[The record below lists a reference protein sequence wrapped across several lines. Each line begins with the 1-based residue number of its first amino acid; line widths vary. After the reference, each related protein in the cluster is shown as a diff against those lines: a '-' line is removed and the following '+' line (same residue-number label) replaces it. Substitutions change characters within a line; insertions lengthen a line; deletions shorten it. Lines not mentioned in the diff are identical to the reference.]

1 MKRIIA
7 ITIIIIAFIGCEDNQ
22 IGFDKNG
29 WNLYTD
35 GQACPPLREFMT
47 KNLLSS
53 HKIKGLT
60 YQELINK
67 LGKPDNNEFT
77 PPNIIRYEL
86 TFKHK
91 FGDIFQVR
99 TLDFCFSKDSII
111 NSWKFEK
118 YNVDL

>member
-1 MKRIIA
+1 MKRIVL
-7 ITIIIIAFIGCEDNQ
+7 IIVLILFIGCCKDKQ
-22 IGFDKNG
+22 IAFDKNG

-35 GQACPPLREFMT
+35 GEATPPLRELMT
-47 KNLLSS
+47 KDLLRRY
-53 HKIKGLT
+53 KIKGIT
-60 YQELINK
+60 NKELINK
-67 LGKPDNNEFT
+67 LGEPDNDEST
-77 PPNIIRYEL
+77 PPNTIRYQL